1 MTRPVLFGLG
11 GLALAGAI
19 AIGAMATAE
28 PAAAG
33 PVVTVYKTP
42 T

>member
-1 MTRPVLFGLG
+1 MKRSIVAGIGGLVVLG
-11 GLALAGAI
+11 GLGV
-19 AIGAMATAE
+19 GAMTNAQ

>member
-1 MTRPVLFGLG
+1 MKRSLIAGLGSLVVLG
-11 GLALAGAI
+11 GLGV
-19 AIGAMATAE
+19 GAMTMAQ

>member
-1 MTRPVLFGLG
+1 MKRPVLLG
-11 GLALAGAI
+11 LAGAAVAGVAVI
-19 AIGAMATAE
+19 AAALN
-28 PAAAG
+28 PAPANAG

>member
-1 MTRPVLFGLG
+1 MNRSLVFGLG
-11 GLALAGAI
+11 GVALLGVLAV
-19 AIGAMATAE
+19 GAMTMAE